1 MFLKFRFP
9 RVAVGL
15 KPASD
20 KKDNKQGSGGG
31 MMTKGR
37 FRRSQSKKNKESSS
51 SSLVSPSI
59 GETLTM
65 TTSVDSEDTS
75 APTSEIEDV
84 VEERTIAFTEEEIM
98 QNELNHM
105 RQYMA
110 KQEEVNAMAAV
121 LEELKTSH
129 ALKLAAKEEEL
140 IETKETY
147 ELLLNEK
154 EEQLIEVQTQLT
166 ETKGE
171 LQKVCSVLMEF
182 QDELHKEQTK
192 SQFWRW

>member
-1 MFLKFRFP
+1 MMFLKFRFP

-75 APTSEIEDV
+75 APPSEIEDV
-84 VEERTIAFTEEEIM
+84 VE
-98 QNELNHM
+98 
-105 RQYMA
+105 
-110 KQEEVNAMAAV
+110 
-121 LEELKTSH
+121 
-129 ALKLAAKEEEL
+129 
-140 IETKETY
+140 
-147 ELLLNEK
+147 
-154 EEQLIEVQTQLT
+154 
-166 ETKGE
+166 
-171 LQKVCSVLMEF
+171 
-182 QDELHKEQTK
+182 
-192 SQFWRW
+192 